1 MNEAETDYRTS
12 AGPSDAELR
21 QAVPPR
27 ALMSE
32 ARVGIFIVA
41 GVLATLIALFML
53 TDPSMFR
60 GRYSVMAV
68 VENAGGLRRSDPVQM
83 RGVNIGRVMSFVMV
97 PEGVSIELEIEGEYE
112 VPRDSQ
118 VRMVGIGLM
127 GGRTVEI
134 LPGNSP
140 VMAEGGDVLQG
151 TVSSDVYGIV
161 SDVGD
166 EASDVIQRVANL
178 LTEPTVASF
187 QASAQELESLLTDL
201 AAIGREQRSELTD
214 LVASLDE
221 AARAVS
227 STTSS
232 TAPALESAAMRADS
246 ALAAVNRNLEVLEPA
261 ITDLRAILARVER
274 GEGTLGMLS
283 RDDSLYVNLTA
294 AASSF
299 QLLLDD
305 IRENPGRYISLS
317 IF

>member
-12 AGPSDAELR
+12 SGPSDAELG

-112 VPRDSQ
+112 IPGDSQ
-118 VRMVGIGLM
+118 VRLVGIGLL

-140 VMAEGGDVLQG
+140 AMAEGGDVLEG
-151 TVSSDVYGIV
+151 TVTSDVFGIV
-161 SDVGD
+161 SDIGD
-166 EASDVIQRVANL
+166 EATDVIQRVADL

-201 AAIGREQRSELTD
+201 AAIGREQRSELAQ
-214 LVASLDE
+214 LVESINE

-261 ITDLRAILARVER
+261 ITDLRGILARMER
-274 GEGTLGMLS
+274 GEGTLGRLS
-283 RDDSLYVNLTA
+283 HDDSLYVNLTA
-294 AASSF
+294 AASSL

>member
-1 MNEAETDYRTS
+1 MNEAETDYRTGS
-12 AGPSDAELR
+12 GPSDAELEH
-21 QAVPPR
+21 AVPPR

-41 GVLATLIALFML
+41 GVLATLVALFML

-97 PEGVSIELEIEGEYE
+97 PQGVSIELEIEGEYE
-112 VPRDSQ
+112 IPDDSQ
-118 VRMVGIGLM
+118 VRMVGIGLL

-140 VMAEGGDVLQG
+140 VMAEGGDILPG
-151 TVSSDVYGIV
+151 TVTSDVFGIV
-161 SDVGD
+161 SEVGD
-166 EASDVIQRVANL
+166 DAEEVIQRMAAL
-178 LTEPTVASF
+178 LNEPTVASF
-187 QASAQELESLLTDL
+187 QTSAQELESLLTDF
-201 AAIGREQRSELTD
+201 ADIAREQRSEIAQ
-214 LVASLDE
+214 LVESINE
-221 AARAVS
+221 AARAVG

-246 ALAAVNRNLEVLEPA
+246 ALAAVNRNLDVLEPA
-261 ITDLRAILARVER
+261 LSDLRTILGRMER
-274 GEGTLGMLS
+274 GEGTLGRLS
-283 RDDSLYVNLTA
+283 HDDSLYVNLSA
-294 AASSF
+294 AASSL

>member
-12 AGPSDAELR
+12 SGPSDAELG

-83 RGVNIGRVMSFVMV
+83 RGVNIGRVMTFVMV
-97 PEGVSIELEIEGEYE
+97 PQGVSIELEIEGEYE
-112 VPRDSQ
+112 IPGDSQ
-118 VRMVGIGLM
+118 VRLVGIGLL

-140 VMAEGGDVLQG
+140 VMAEGGDVLEG
-151 TVSSDVYGIV
+151 TVTSDVFGIV
-161 SDVGD
+161 SDIGD
-166 EASDVIQRVANL
+166 EATDVIQRVADL

-201 AAIGREQRSELTD
+201 AAIGREQRSELAQ
-214 LVASLDE
+214 LVESINE

-261 ITDLRAILARVER
+261 ITDLRGILARVER
-274 GEGTLGMLS
+274 GEGTLGRLS
-283 RDDSLYVNLTA
+283 HDDSLYVNLTA
-294 AASSF
+294 AASSL

>member
-1 MNEAETDYRTS
+1 MNEAEMDYQTS
-12 AGPSDAELR
+12 SGPSDAELHR
-21 QAVPPR
+21 AVPPR

-32 ARVGIFIVA
+32 ARVGIFVVA
-41 GVLATLIALFML
+41 GVLAFLLALFMM

-97 PEGVSIELEIEGEYE
+97 PEGVSIELEIEGEYGI
-112 VPRDSQ
+112 PGDSQ
-118 VRMVGIGLM
+118 VRLVGIGLL
-127 GGRTVEI
+127 GGRTVEV

-140 VMAEGGDVLQG
+140 VMAAGGDVLAG
-151 TVSSDVYGIV
+151 IVTSDVFGIV

-166 EASDVIQRVANL
+166 DATEMIQRISDL

-187 QASAQELESLLTDL
+187 QASARELESLLTDL
-201 AAIGREQRSELTD
+201 AVIGREQRGELTE
-214 LVASLDE
+214 LVESLNE
-221 AARAVS
+221 AARSVS

-232 TAPALESAAMRADS
+232 TGPALESAAMRADS
-246 ALAAVNRNLEVLEPA
+246 ALAVATRNLEAFESA
-261 ITDLRAILARVER
+261 TTDLRAILARIER
-274 GEGTLGMLS
+274 GEGTLGRLAH
-283 RDDSLYVNLTA
+283 DDSLYINLNA
-294 AASSF
+294 AASSL

-305 IRENPGRYISLS
+305 VRENPGRYISLS

>member
-1 MNEAETDYRTS
+1 MNEADTDYRTS
-12 AGPSDAELR
+12 SGPSDAELS

-112 VPRDSQ
+112 IPGDSQ
-118 VRMVGIGLM
+118 VRLVGVGLL

-134 LPGNSP
+134 LPGNSA
-140 VMAEGGDVLQG
+140 VMAEGGDVLEG
-151 TVSSDVYGIV
+151 TVSSDVFGIV
-161 SDVGD
+161 SDIGD
-166 EASDVIQRVANL
+166 DATDVIQRVADL

-201 AAIGREQRSELTD
+201 AVIGREQRSELTE
-214 LVASLDE
+214 LVESLNE

-232 TAPALESAAMRADS
+232 TGPALESAAERADLL
-246 ALAAVNRNLEVLEPA
+246 LAAVDRNLDVLEPA

-274 GEGTLGMLS
+274 GEGTLGRLS
-283 RDDSLYVNLTA
+283 QDDSLYVNLTA
-294 AASSF
+294 AASSL

>member
-12 AGPSDAELR
+12 SGPSDAELG

-83 RGVNIGRVMSFVMV
+83 RGVNIGRVMTFVMV
-97 PEGVSIELEIEGEYE
+97 PQGVSIELEIEGEYE
-112 VPRDSQ
+112 IPGDSQ
-118 VRMVGIGLM
+118 VRLVGIGLL

-140 VMAEGGDVLQG
+140 VMAEDGDVLEG
-151 TVSSDVYGIV
+151 TVTSDVFGIV
-161 SDVGD
+161 SDIGD
-166 EASDVIQRVANL
+166 EATDVIQRVADL

-201 AAIGREQRSELTD
+201 AAIGREQRSELAQ
-214 LVASLDE
+214 LVESINE

-261 ITDLRAILARVER
+261 ITDLRGILARVER
-274 GEGTLGMLS
+274 GEGTLGRLS
-283 RDDSLYVNLTA
+283 HDDSLYVNLTA
-294 AASSF
+294 AASSL

>member
-1 MNEAETDYRTS
+1 MNEAEMDYQTRS
-12 AGPSDAELR
+12 GPSDAELH

-32 ARVGIFIVA
+32 ARVGIFVVA
-41 GVLATLIALFML
+41 GVLALLIALFMM

-83 RGVNIGRVMSFVMV
+83 RGVNIGRVMTFVMV
-97 PEGVSIELEIEGEYE
+97 PEGVSIELEIEGEYRI
-112 VPRDSQ
+112 PGNSQ
-118 VRMVGIGLM
+118 VRLVGIGLL
-127 GGRTVEI
+127 GGRTVEV
-134 LPGNSP
+134 LPGDSP
-140 VMAEGGDVLQG
+140 VMAEGGDVLAG
-151 TVSSDVYGIV
+151 TVTSDVFGIV

-166 EASDVIQRVANL
+166 DATEIIQRISDL

-201 AAIGREQRSELTD
+201 AAIGREQRGELAE
-214 LVASLDE
+214 VVQSLNE
-221 AARAVS
+221 AAQSVS

-232 TAPALESAAMRADS
+232 AGPALESAAARADS
-246 ALAAVNRNLEVLEPA
+246 ALAVATRNLEALESA
-261 ITDLRAILARVER
+261 TGDLGAILARIER
-274 GEGTLGMLS
+274 GEGTLGRLAH
-283 RDDSLYVNLTA
+283 DDSLYINLNS
-294 AASSF
+294 AASSL

>member
-12 AGPSDAELR
+12 SGPSDAELS

-112 VPRDSQ
+112 IPGDSQ
-118 VRMVGIGLM
+118 VRLVGIGLL

-140 VMAEGGDVLQG
+140 AMAEGGDVLEG
-151 TVSSDVYGIV
+151 TVTSDVFGIV
-161 SDVGD
+161 SDIGD
-166 EASDVIQRVANL
+166 EATDVIQRVADL

-201 AAIGREQRSELTD
+201 AAIGREQRSELAQ
-214 LVASLDE
+214 LVESINE

-261 ITDLRAILARVER
+261 ITDLRGILARVER

-283 RDDSLYVNLTA
+283 HDDSLYVNLTA
-294 AASSF
+294 AASSL

>member
-1 MNEAETDYRTS
+1 MNEAETDYRAS
-12 AGPSDAELR
+12 SGPSDAELR

-112 VPRDSQ
+112 VPVDSQ
-118 VRMVGIGLM
+118 VRLVGIGLM

-134 LPGNSP
+134 LPGDSP
-140 VMAEGGDVLQG
+140 VMAEAGDVLAG
-151 TVSSDVYGIV
+151 TVSSDVFGIV
-161 SDVGD
+161 SEVGD
-166 EASDVIQRVANL
+166 DAEEMIRRISDL

-187 QASAQELESLLTDL
+187 QASAQELESVLTDL
-201 AAIGREQRSELTD
+201 AAISREQRDELTG
-214 LVASLDE
+214 VVQSLNE
-221 AARAVS
+221 AARSVS

-232 TAPALESAAMRADS
+232 AGPAIESAAARADS
-246 ALAAVNRNLEVLEPA
+246 ALTVATRNLEAFEAVA
-261 ITDLRAILARVER
+261 TDLRSILGRIER
-274 GEGTLGMLS
+274 GEGTLGRLAH
-283 RDDSLYVNLTA
+283 DDSLYVSLNS
-294 AASSF
+294 AASSL